1 MPFPVPDESYT
12 TVADHGVMSDAGD
25 LIVVNSK
32 TAYPQECIDFII
44 WYIKGGMAPLASGG
58 RIPLWQGFDKGKVV
72 DALNENADG
81 VFNEESIKAYLSIGT
96 GFDETVLVTDKDAE
110 IETIFD
116 EELQAIMYG
125 QKTVDQGLADMKS
138 RSDALLG

>member
-1 MPFPVPDESYT
+1 M
-12 TVADHGVMSDAGD
+12 
-25 LIVVNSK
+25 
-32 TAYPQECIDFII
+32 
-44 WYIKGGMAPLASGG
+44 
-58 RIPLWQGFDKGKVV
+58 